1 MNTLKESAGIIA
13 LSLHTVCLGTA
24 GLPGDWQTRQ
34 TPVSTHLTAVASAP
48 GQLVAV
54 SHGGTILISPDGTF
68 WNAVPYGGSGDF
80 HCATFAKGTYVV
92 GGSFECMLAVS
103 FDGVNWTPVQST
115 LGQQAYFG
123 VAYGGGRFVAVGRGG
138 LIVPTRI
145 QSSTN
150 GFDWQPANVPPTTNT
165 LRAVTFGNG
174 KYIAVG
180 ERGTILT
187 SPDAITWTLQISGT
201 EHLLRSVIFTGREF
215 LAGGDS
221 SILLTSEDG
230 ISWLTVPFSSFDV
243 RALATSGTAVVGVGG
258 LGAEGRLQSSV
269 DGLSWS
275 GAPEGFA
282 TRLNAIT
289 HYTLGKFFAVGNSGL
304 IIESGAVANS
314 PVNAWT
320 RNTNGY
326 WHDHTAWS
334 LGHVPSWADTR
345 IVFTNAGSKTLEINA
360 TTTREYPDSLR
371 IRELLFNWQDEGTTR
386 TLLLNN
392 AGWEVPLKID
402 QGLRL
407 WPGIKLVSINSAIE
421 SAGLQL
427 SSDAIFSDTRAWFTG
442 LVTIGM
448 YAPANVVQSNGIF
461 AAASLSLAG
470 FPTGTWTQYGG
481 TNETVRLTVGT
492 SYDLYDGLV
501 RASRIDVRGP
511 FRQSGGSVEVFE
523 LAADQYDL
531 SGGTLLSSN
540 VWINPGPAGQPTP
553 GFTHSAGEHHVE
565 GSLNIHGPYMLR
577 GGLLSARRI
586 VIFGTLSLDGGGLSN
601 NAVEIYSGRIIGHG
615 SYQLGTIAPLL
626 NTALDFGGGGLVLR
640 FQDSSTIPWT
650 NDSSLTITNWTG
662 GNDQLFIGHNQTG
675 LTAAQ
680 LTRIR
685 FANPSGFSPGLY
697 SARITPTGEV
707 VPVPRFIIYQRSANE
722 LLLDWPEGYRLWTA
736 TNVAGPYSLIT
747 NTISPY
753 KASYHTDPQR
763 FFILRNEK

>member
-13 LSLHTVCLGTA
+13 LSLNMVCLGTA
-24 GLPGDWQTRQ
+24 GWPGDWQTRQ

-48 GQLVAV
+48 GQLVTVGHAA
-54 SHGGTILISPDGTF
+54 TILISPDGSS
-68 WNAVPYGGSGDF
+68 WNAVPYAGNGDF

-92 GGSFECMLAVS
+92 GGTFECMLAACS
-103 FDGVNWTPVQST
+103 DGVNWTPVEST
-115 LGQQAYFG
+115 VGQRAYFG
-123 VAYGGGRFVAVGRGG
+123 VTYGGGRFVAVGRGG
-138 LIVPTRI
+138 LIIPTRI

-243 RALATSGTAVVGVGG
+243 RALATSGTALVGVGG
-258 LGAEGRLQSSV
+258 LGAEGRLQSSL

-282 TRLNAIT
+282 TRLNAVA
-289 HYTLGKFFAVGNSGL
+289 HYSLGKFFAVGNGGL
-304 IIESGAVANS
+304 IIESGAVANV

-320 RNTNGY
+320 RNTDGY

-334 LGHVPSWADTR
+334 LGHVPSWADSR
-345 IVFTNAGSKTLEINA
+345 IAFTNGGSKTLEINA
-360 TTTREYPDSLR
+360 ATTRDYPDSLR
-371 IRELLFNWQDEGTTR
+371 IRELLFNRQDGTSR

-392 AGWEVPLKID
+392 AGWEVPLKVD

-407 WPGIKLVSINSAIE
+407 WSGVNLVSINSAIE

-427 SSDAIFSDTRAWFTG
+427 SGDASFSDTRAWFTG
-442 LVTIGM
+442 PVTVGM
-448 YAPANVVQSNGIF
+448 YAPANVVQSNGVF
-461 AAASLSLAG
+461 AAESLSLGGSAPG
-470 FPTGTWTQYGG
+470 MWTQYGG
-481 TNETVRLTVGT
+481 TNETVRLAVGT
-492 SYDLYDGLV
+492 SYDLHDGLV
-501 RASRIDVRGP
+501 MASRIDVGGP
-511 FRQSGGSVEVFE
+511 FRQSGGAVEVIE

-540 VWINPGPAGQPTP
+540 MWVNPEPAGQSTQ
-553 GFTHSAGEHHVE
+553 GFRHSAGEHYVE
-565 GSLNIHGPYMLR
+565 GSLNVHGPYMLR

-586 VIFGTLSLDGGGLSN
+586 LIFGTLSLDGGAVSN
-601 NAVEIYSGRIIGHG
+601 HVVEIYSGRIIGHG

-626 NTALDFGGGGLVLR
+626 DAALDFGGAGLVLR
-640 FQDSSTIPWT
+640 FQDSSGIAWT
-650 NDSSLTITNWTG
+650 NGSPLTITNWTPR
-662 GNDQLFIGHNQTG
+662 NDQLFIGHNQAG

-707 VPVPRFIIYQRSANE
+707 VPLPRLINYQRSAKE
-722 LLLDWPEGYRLWTA
+722 LVIDWPEGYRLWTA

-763 FFILRNEK
+763 FFILRNEN